1 MRELLSE
8 VDAEVYDIRGVR
20 ESHPEL
26 YDRESYGF
34 PASWEGAAAS
44 RGEWYDTLTRNAPRR
59 SRLSSAHQAGKAIC
73 SPTTQMR

>member
-26 YDRESYGF
+26 YDPES
-34 PASWEGAAAS
+34 
-44 RGEWYDTLTRNAPRR
+44 
-59 SRLSSAHQAGKAIC
+59 
-73 SPTTQMR
+73 